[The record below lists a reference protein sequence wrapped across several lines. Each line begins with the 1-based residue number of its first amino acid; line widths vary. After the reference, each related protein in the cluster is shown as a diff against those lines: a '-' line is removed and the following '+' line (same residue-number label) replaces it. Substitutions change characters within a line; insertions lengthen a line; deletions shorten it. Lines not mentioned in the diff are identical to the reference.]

1 MVTQTRNVLPVVRP
15 ADGAPGPAQGC
26 WTYEDYRRLPDDGNR
41 YEIIDGVL
49 YIMPAPRVDHQN
61 VVIWFLFYFRL
72 HIELLGLGKVYGAPV
87 DVLLP
92 PHGRVVQPDVLLILE
107 ANLGIVLDTH
117 IDGAPDLAVEVAS
130 PSTRGY
136 DRREKMDAYAA
147 SGVSEY
153 WIAEPDSQTIE
164 VFWLVG
170 GRYLSQGLFTGTALL
185 PSRVAPGFPVEAA
198 KFFV

>member
-1 MVTQTRNVLPVVRP
+1 MVTQTSDVLPVVRR
-15 ADGAPGPAQGC
+15 AEGVPGPAQGC
-26 WTYEDYRRLPDDGNR
+26 WTYDDYLRLPDDGNR

-49 YIMPAPRVDHQN
+49 YVMPSLRLTHQRV
-61 VVIWFLFYFRL
+61 VYWFWFYLFSY
-72 HIELLGLGKVYGAPV
+72 IELTSQGKVIGAPF
-87 DVLLP
+87 DVVLP
-92 PHGRVVQPDVLLILE
+92 VGGRPVQPDVIVVL
-107 ANLGIVLDTH
+107 NLHVARLTEQAL
-117 IDGAPDLAVEVAS
+117 DGAPDLAVEVAS

-147 SGVSEY
+147 SGVPEY

-185 PSRVAPGFPVEAA
+185 PSQVAPGFPVEAA